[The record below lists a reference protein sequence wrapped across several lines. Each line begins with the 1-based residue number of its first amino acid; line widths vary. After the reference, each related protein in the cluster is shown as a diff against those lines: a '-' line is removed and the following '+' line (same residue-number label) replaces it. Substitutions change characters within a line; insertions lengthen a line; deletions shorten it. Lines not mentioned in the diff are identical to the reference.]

1 MGKPGTNKSM
11 GDYKKTLET
20 FYSEKQREKIS
31 VGNKG
36 EVGGGTSLEKDRVMR
51 AEGWKSG

>member
-1 MGKPGTNKSM
+1 M

-31 VGNKG
+31 VGDKG
-36 EVGGGTSLEKDRVMR
+36 EVRGGTSLEEDRAMR
-51 AEGWKSG
+51 AEGQKSG